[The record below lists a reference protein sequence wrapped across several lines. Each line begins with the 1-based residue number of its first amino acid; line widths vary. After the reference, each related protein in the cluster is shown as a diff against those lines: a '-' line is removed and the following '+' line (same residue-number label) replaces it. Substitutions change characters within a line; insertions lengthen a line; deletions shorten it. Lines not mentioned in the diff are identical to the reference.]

1 MSDDLNVGGVWTRL
15 WFDRA
20 PASRLAAL
28 RILVA
33 SHTLWILLS
42 RDFAATSRLP
52 APFRSAIADT
62 VRLRYLIF
70 EGGAALDAA
79 VQWIALVAL
88 ICALIGL
95 LPRVA
100 CFIAGI
106 AIYHLAPLETVI
118 WTPDPVARGLTLA
131 PIALL
136 LMAFSRSGD
145 ALTLFRRPE
154 RREPSWEYGWPV
166 RLVQV
171 LVVQVFFFAG
181 VGKLM
186 QSGFAWAAADNIRRY
201 LLLMNLSPEVG
212 VFTSLGLWIADHP
225 LLCGLIGAGTLAFEL
240 SFPLALFFRRLLVV
254 YVPVAVLFQVGIL
267 VTMNVYVGEGWYLLA
282 FIDWPGLVTRISAAR
297 QQGRVLAP
305 ETTDPLLRTG

>member
-1 MSDDLNVGGVWTRL
+1 MRSDLNAGGVWTRL
-15 WFDRA
+15 WFDQA

-28 RILVA
+28 RIFVA

-52 APFRSAIADT
+52 APFRAAIADT
-62 VRLRYLIF
+62 ARLRYLIF
-70 EGGAALDAA
+70 EGGAALDVA
-79 VQWIALVAL
+79 VQWVALAAL
-88 ICALIGL
+88 ICALIGV

-145 ALTLFRRPE
+145 ALTLFRRSVP
-154 RREPSWEYGWPV
+154 RLPSWEYGWPV

-254 YVPVAVLFQVGIL
+254 YVPAAFLFQLGIV

-282 FIDWPGLVTRISAAR
+282 FVDWPHLVSRIAATRPQAGVASPGTA
-297 QQGRVLAP
+297 
-305 ETTDPLLRTG
+305 DPLLRTG